1 MKKNNL
7 IGIIQ
12 HGCAK
17 NLVDTELMLGILEKA
32 GYKTTLDV
40 ENPKVKTV
48 IINTCSFI
56 SDAEKESIE
65 SIFNMINAGKKIVI
79 TGCLPQKH
87 KLELKKLLPEASGF
101 IGTCD
106 FKNIVAALENDQYY
120 NVSENPQYIYPEDVE
135 RAQITVGSSSYIKIA
150 DGCNYSCGYCII
162 PKLRGKYKSRKIED
176 IVKEAEK
183 LADKGVCEIVLIA
196 QDTTSYGIDLYK
208 KPSLD
213 ILLEKL
219 NKIENINWIRVL
231 YAYPTNFTQEL
242 INAYKNLDK
251 VVKYID
257 IPLQHSH
264 PEVLKRMRRP
274 VINQE
279 ELVNKLRNEIPDVAI
294 RTTFIVGYPGET
306 QEEFEHLYN
315 FVKKMKFERLGV
327 FEYSREK
334 NTYSYSLKPQIPARI
349 KHSRKNKILKLQKEI
364 SKKNNLN
371 FISKQIQCIIEEVH
385 TDGMIVA
392 RSYADAPEVDGLV
405 YIKTNEYLSPG
416 QIIKAKI
423 TGADSYD
430 LVASYEMSGVKNE

>member
-1 MKKNNL
+1 MKKNKL

-40 ENPKVKTV
+40 SNPDVKTV

-56 SDAEKESIE
+56 CDAEKESIQ
-65 SIFNMINAGKKIVI
+65 SIFEMINAGKKIIV

-87 KLELKKLLPEASGF
+87 KLELKRLLGEVSGF

-106 FKNIVAALENDQYY
+106 FENIVDAVESKEYY
-120 NVSENPQYIYPEDVE
+120 YVSENPSYVYPEDVE

-150 DGCNYSCGYCII
+150 DGCNYSCGYCVI

-176 IVKEAEK
+176 IVKEAK
-183 LADKGVCEIVLIA
+183 QLADKGVSEIILIA
-196 QDTTSYGIDLYK
+196 QDTTSYGIDIYN
-208 KPSLD
+208 KPCLD
-213 ILLEKL
+213 LLLKEL
-219 NKIENINWIRVL
+219 NNIENISWIRVL
-231 YAYPTNFTQEL
+231 YAYPTNFTDGL
-242 INAYKNLDK
+242 IDAFKNLNK

-264 PEVLKRMRRP
+264 KDVLKRMKRP

-279 ELVNKLRNEIPDVAI
+279 ELINKLRKNIPNVII
-294 RTTFIVGYPGET
+294 RTTFIVGYPQET
-306 QEEFEHLYN
+306 DEEFNHLYD
-315 FVKKMKFERLGV
+315 FIQKMKFDRLGV

-334 NTYSYSLKPQIPARI
+334 NTYSYDLKPQVPAKV
-349 KHSRKNKILKLQKEI
+349 KHARKNKILKLQKEI

-371 FISKQIQCIIEEVH
+371 FISKTIQCIIEEVH
-385 TDGMIVA
+385 SDGVVVA

-405 YIKTNEYLSPG
+405 YVKTNEYLSPG
-416 QIIKAKI
+416 QIVDVKVI
-423 TGADSYD
+423 GADSYD